1 MKRKYLGWILC
12 MSITG
17 SVMAQEKVSIDS
29 AYNNSH
35 YRERMELFEKMPA
48 TRKGIVFLGNSI
60 TEAGKW
66 NDLLPGRKV
75 MNRGISGD
83 NSFGVVAR
91 MSSILKNKPSKI
103 FLMIGINDLKRE
115 VPVPVIAE
123 NYKRIIQAVK
133 TSSPGTKLYLQSVL
147 PVNDS
152 LLIAPFRKIK
162 NEDILKLNQQLQS
175 MADGKN
181 IFYVDLHKVFSEAN
195 GQLKA
200 DETPDG
206 IHLKISSYAAWVDY
220 LKKLKCL

>member
-1 MKRKYLGWILC
+1 MKRKYLGWILT
-12 MSITG
+12 MAITG
-17 SVMAQEKVSIDS
+17 SVMAQEKVSVDS

-35 YRERMELFEKMPA
+35 YRERMELFAKMPA
-48 TRKGIVFLGNSI
+48 TKKGIVFLGNSI

-91 MSSILKNKPSKI
+91 MPSIIKDKPSKI

-115 VPVPVIAE
+115 VPVEVIAE
-123 NYKRIIQAVK
+123 NYKRIISAIK

-152 LLIAPFRKIK
+152 LLIVPFRKIR
-162 NEDILKLNQQLQS
+162 NEDIIKLNQQLQLL
-175 MADGKN
+175 ADGKK
-181 IFYVDLHKVFSEAN
+181 IIYVDLHKVFAESN

-200 DETPDG
+200 NETPDG
-206 IHLKISSYAAWVDY
+206 IHLKISSYAAWVEH
-220 LKKLKCL
+220 LKKLNCL